1 MLWTLVMLKRLLVS
15 LFEGSVTGAAT
26 AFALSRLGQGT
37 QGTPAALLVYAA
49 AAVMGTLTGLV
60 AGKPIWA
67 RAAKL
72 EGLLKAVAGAFMAV
86 TVLFGMR
93 KWLPGVTVDLTRF
106 GAGSG
111 PIGSVA
117 WVALPLIAVAISLVL
132 EFDDAFGSETTP
144 PPRKRVEGEL
154 RAPTAETLDDA
165 EASESHDALRQNRK

>member
-15 LFEGSVTGAAT
+15 LFEGSITGGAT
-26 AFALSRLGQGT
+26 AFVLSRVGEGN
-37 QGTPAALLVYAA
+37 PAALLVYAA
-49 AAVMGTLTGLV
+49 AALTGALTGLV

-72 EGLLKAVAGAFMAV
+72 EGLLKSVAGAFMAV

-93 KWLPGVTVDLTRF
+93 KWLPGVTVDLGRF
-106 GAGSG
+106 GAASG

-117 WVALPLIAVAISLVL
+117 WVALPLIAIAISLVL
-132 EFDDAFGSETTP
+132 EVDDAFGPETTP

-154 RAPTAETLDDA
+154 RAPSAEALDEA
-165 EASESHDALRQNRK
+165 EASETSDALRQNRK